1 MSKFL
6 LKLFS
11 LVCLVIA
18 FIFSV
23 LNEVDIAMFAL
34 IISLYCHILERDF
47 I

>member
-1 MSKFL
+1 MKILL

-11 LVCLVIA
+11 LACLVIA
-18 FIFSV
+18 FIFSIS
-23 LNEVDIAMFAL
+23 NEVDIAMFAL